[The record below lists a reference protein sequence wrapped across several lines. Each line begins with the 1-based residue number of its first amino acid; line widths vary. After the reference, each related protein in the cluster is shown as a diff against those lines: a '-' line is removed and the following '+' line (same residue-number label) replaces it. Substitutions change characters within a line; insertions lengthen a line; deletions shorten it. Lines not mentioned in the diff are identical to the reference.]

1 TDVNKLNDD
10 ADENEPPR
18 KRALWS
24 DNTSGPRE
32 WRERHMF
39 PNECF
44 ICHSVKMKPYKFTGK
59 RLVVRLMRCEIVN
72 GGKDIRIVYPVGCST
87 GQAGMKP
94 MKWISNSKTLLEG
107 IPKEHRAK
115 SVDKT
120 RQRLPSTKTLGLT
133 WHAESDKFQLKK
145 PVMLRFECKIIGE
158 KGLDWDD
165 PNVGGLE
172 SEIRRWLENLVNL
185 DKIDIGIC
193 LCPKG
198 NADQRMHVFCDASSD
213 AYAAVVYLTT
223 MGVNGIRC
231 S

>member
-1 TDVNKLNDD
+1 MSQLVGYTRLTKQITETDVNKLNDD

-145 PVMLRFECKIIGE
+145 PVMVSNVETLTKQIVLSKLSSVFDPLGIIG
-158 KGLDWDD
+158 
-165 PNVGGLE
+165 PIIV
-172 SEIRRWLENLVNL
+172 VA
-185 DKIDIGIC
+185 KI
-193 LCPKG
+193 
-198 NADQRMHVFCDASSD
+198 
-213 AYAAVVYLTT
+213 
-223 MGVNGIRC
+223 
-231 S
+231 

>member
-1 TDVNKLNDD
+1 MLKILKLTFLVAKHYLTAIFSFNFTHIETDVNKLNDD

-87 GQAGMKP
+87 GPSGHETHEMDIKLKDAFRRD
-94 MKWISNSKTLLEG
+94 SKGT
-107 IPKEHRAK
+107 
-115 SVDKT
+115 
-120 RQRLPSTKTLGLT
+120 
-133 WHAESDKFQLKK
+133 
-145 PVMLRFECKIIGE
+145 
-158 KGLDWDD
+158 
-165 PNVGGLE
+165 
-172 SEIRRWLENLVNL
+172 
-185 DKIDIGIC
+185 
-193 LCPKG
+193 
-198 NADQRMHVFCDASSD
+198 
-213 AYAAVVYLTT
+213 
-223 MGVNGIRC
+223 
-231 S
+231 